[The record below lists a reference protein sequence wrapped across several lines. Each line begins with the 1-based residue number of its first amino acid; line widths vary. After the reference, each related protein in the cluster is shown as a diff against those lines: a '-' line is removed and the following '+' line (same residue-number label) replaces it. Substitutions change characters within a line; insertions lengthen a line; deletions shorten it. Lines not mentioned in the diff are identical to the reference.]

1 MAERLRCARA
11 VAAVA
16 ALACLAFGA
25 SGCKVRVGNGEPGR
39 MAAKGPETWS
49 LDGRMYSIG
58 STYYVVLPPG
68 EQLQY
73 TIEYIV
79 SDPRMLDGIN
89 DERAAQIAMPLMKHD
104 GSSDCLSGRR
114 SGRRGPAC

>member
-1 MAERLRCARA
+1 
-11 VAAVA
+11 
-16 ALACLAFGA
+16 
-25 SGCKVRVGNGEPGR
+25 